1 MNKQTKHNP
10 TSIVNKAFHVD
21 FKGYAP
27 LEVDSFLDEIVSDY
41 QYFEQVIAKLE
52 EANHQ
57 LQASNRKYQEKLIEL
72 ESQLQ
77 SQKETPSNRDLLQRL
92 ARLEALID
100 QKD

>member
-1 MNKQTKHNP
+1 MNKQTKHNA

-41 QYFEQVIAKLE
+41 HLME
-52 EANHQ
+52 EALTKVEESNYQ
-57 LQASNRKYQEKLIEL
+57 LRISNQKYQEKLVQL

-77 SQKETPSNRDLLQRL
+77 SQKEAPSNRDLLQRL

>member
-1 MNKQTKHNP
+1 MNKQIKHNA

-27 LEVDSFLDEIVSDY
+27 LEVDSFLDEIVADY
-41 QYFEQVIAKLE
+41 QTMEILLEQYE
-52 EANHQ
+52 QANEQ
-57 LQASNRKYQEKLIEL
+57 LRISNQKYQEKLIEL

-77 SQKETPSNRDLLQRL
+77 AHKETPSNRDLLQRL